1 MPRGKLTLLVFGSGE
16 TMASEHGTG
25 GTRPDEICFLGLR
38 ELASLLRSRQLSARE
53 VMTAHLEQI
62 RRWNPRL
69 NAIVAKLDDESCLAL
84 ADAADARV
92 ARGEPPG
99 ALHGLPWA
107 FKDLEPAVGF
117 PWTRGSPIFRNHRA
131 AADSLLVERL
141 RDAGALPIGKTNTSE
156 FGMGSN
162 TYNGVYGT
170 TRNPYDVTRCAGGSS
185 GGAAAGVACGM
196 LPAAD
201 GSDLAGSLR
210 NPGNFNNVVGFRP
223 TVGLVPTA
231 PDTLPLLGFAVKG
244 PIARSVPDV
253 AYLLAAMAGADARDP
268 GCAPSDPA
276 SFLGALERGF
286 EGVRVAWCPDL
297 GGLPLDRRVRG
308 VLEAQRRSFE
318 GLGCSVE
325 DAYPDLAGADEV
337 FLTMRAFRTWTN
349 LGPLLAAHRAE
360 FKPEAIREIEDG
372 ARLSAAQISNA
383 MVRHGQIL
391 ESMRRFQETYPFMLC
406 AVNQVPPFD
415 ATLHW
420 PAAIEGVPMPHYIA
434 WMKSAYWITATFR
447 PAISVPAGFT
457 PDGLPVGVQIV
468 GRHRDDLGVLQL
480 ANAFEIATGIGR
492 QRPHLG

>member
-1 MPRGKLTLLVFGSGE
+1 MVH
-16 TMASEHGTG
+16 AHGDPVLAARLPLDQRYRRFAVREKQWRPSTARG
-25 GTRPDEICFLGLR
+25 GTRSDEICFLSLR
-38 ELASLLRSRQLSARE
+38 ELAGLLRSRQLSARE
-53 VMTAHLEQI
+53 VMAAHLEQI

-92 ARGEPPG
+92 ARGDPPG

-117 PWTRGSPIFRNHRA
+117 PCTRGSPIFRNDRPT
-131 AADSLLVERL
+131 ADSVLVERL
-141 RDAGALPIGKTNTSE
+141 RQAGVVPIGKTNTSE

-170 TRNPYDVTRCAGGSS
+170 TRNPYDATRCAGGSS

-231 PDTLPLLGFAVKG
+231 PNTLPLLGFAVKG
-244 PIARSVPDV
+244 PIARSR
-253 AYLLAAMAGADARDP
+253 AGRRVSARRDGGP
-268 GCAPSDPA
+268 RRAGSRSAPRRIRR
-276 SFLGALERGF
+276 SFLGASIAASR
-286 EGVRVAWCPDL
+286 AY
-297 GGLPLDRRVRG
+297 GLHGARIS
-308 VLEAQRRSFE
+308 AACRSIAACAA
-318 GLGCSVE
+318 CSKRSG
-325 DAYPDLAGADEV
+325 APSRTSAASSRMRTRILPRADEV
-337 FLTMRAFRTWTN
+337 FLTLRAFRTWTN

-372 ARLSAAQISNA
+372 ARLSAAQISSA

-391 ESMRRFQETYPFMLC
+391 ESMRRFQDTYPFMLC

-415 ATLHW
+415 A
-420 PAAIEGVPMPHYIA
+420 E
-434 WMKSAYWITATFR
+434 SA
-447 PAISVPAGFT
+447 
-457 PDGLPVGVQIV
+457 
-468 GRHRDDLGVLQL
+468 L
-480 ANAFEIATGIGR
+480 A
-492 QRPHLG
+492 